1 MGSVGQFIR
10 WFELIGRHCWG
21 GVVNDTW
28 VGDNGVYSWFKYS
41 LKRALSLSL
50 GPCCSV
56 GKRRRSEPSLFF
68 SRRFGL
74 ETPFSQ

>member
-21 GVVNDTW
+21 GVGNDTW
-28 VGDNGVYSWFKYS
+28 VGDKDVYSWFQYII
-41 LKRALSLSL
+41 KRALSPSP
-50 GPCCSV
+50 GPCCLV
-56 GKRRRSEPSLFF
+56 GKQRRSELSLFF

-74 ETPFSQ
+74 ENPLSQ